1 MTVNRNLNAP
11 SYEIQDYQ
19 STIQDNEPLS
29 SSFLRVTAVDADVQV
44 WTSVKLVRARLHRTS
59 ESTLWQL
66 GMMLGILFS
75 LKTMES
81 PQNGFQPHSGV
92 TPLFSVKTLP
102 VVSWLSCRSIDA
114 DARCKRALNQ
124 SVIRFTLSSK
134 FTREIGKLSGR
145 PKKQHFL
152 WVVFSVTT
160 QWSDVH
166 SDRRQHSHGILH
178 GKSQHRTYQSEE
190 IRSAGSR
197 TQNYVQSTSIGARQR
212 RADHKSCYQQV
223 CMNLGSTKFYIN
235 TLFNIGKDVIS
246 VITTGWARELAQGI
260 LFTILRDVHRF
271 CYVQGEYKSNSR
283 T

>member
-11 SYEIQDYQ
+11 SYEIQEYQ

-44 WTSVKLVRARLHRTS
+44 WTSVKLV
-59 ESTLWQL
+59 
-66 GMMLGILFS
+66 
-75 LKTMES
+75 
-81 PQNGFQPHSGV
+81 
-92 TPLFSVKTLP
+92 
-102 VVSWLSCRSIDA
+102 
-114 DARCKRALNQ
+114 NQ
-124 SVIRFTLSSK
+124 SVICCIILFSRFTC
-134 FTREIGKLSGR
+134 EIGKLSAR
-145 PKKQHFL
+145 PKNQHFL

-160 QWSDVH
+160 QWSDVQ

-197 TQNYVQSTSIGARQR
+197 TQNYVQSTSIGERQR
-212 RADHKSCYQQV
+212 RTDHKSCYQQV

-235 TLFNIGKDVIS
+235 TLFNIGKDMIS
-246 VITTGWARELAQGI
+246 VITTGWARELTHRF
-260 LFTILRDVHRF
+260 LFTILRDVLRF
-271 CYVQGEYKSNSR
+271 CYVQGEYKSNGR